1 MRPESQAEI
10 TPIRDTLNIE
20 KYITAIIS
28 HGSLKELIASGRG
41 IMVRTIESR
50 ITLQINNKF
59 LMFLLITL
67 PMAASFLIAL
77 CQNPDLIDR
86 S

>member
-1 MRPESQAEI
+1 
-10 TPIRDTLNIE
+10 
-20 KYITAIIS
+20 
-28 HGSLKELIASGRG
+28 
-41 IMVRTIESR
+41 MVRTIESR

-86 S
+86 C